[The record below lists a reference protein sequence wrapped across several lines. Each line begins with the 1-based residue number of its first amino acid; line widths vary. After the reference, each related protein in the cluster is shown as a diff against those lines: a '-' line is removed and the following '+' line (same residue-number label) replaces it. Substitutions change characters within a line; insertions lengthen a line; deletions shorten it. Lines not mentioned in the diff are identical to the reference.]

1 MAKYKVL
8 QGLDY
13 PPSNRAEAGDIV
25 EDLPTKSVA
34 WLLEVGA
41 IEAVDA
47 KPATK
52 SKTEF
57 KADATDG
64 DGDGLVQDGTPFER
78 PVGEE

>member
-13 PPSNRAEAGDIV
+13 PPANRAEAGDIV
-25 EDLPTKSVA
+25 EDLPQKALA
-34 WLLEVGA
+34 WLLEAGV
-41 IEAVDA
+41 IEATD
-47 KPATK
+47 
-52 SKTEF
+52 SKTKKAEF

-78 PVGEE
+78 PVEEE